1 MATSREGD
9 GATSAAPG
17 PGAARPAPSWA
28 WVLPV
33 AVVAAVAAWLSGVA
47 SGRLHGGGRVLLM
60 VAGALFTAVAAG
72 VPMWLQSRTARSRDD
87 AMTSAQAA
95 RAQMRV
101 AIEDAL
107 DPMTAILLQLAAAR
121 GVDATRLRGEAI
133 QVALTTAA
141 QLSGSAG
148 PEGMSGSRRVRVC
161 LFVVDQG
168 PPRRL
173 VPQSYAGR
181 AGAPSIAFDE
191 TTRAGQALLRVV
203 DDGWRVVE
211 DTDQEHGTPWWDEP
225 QTYRSYAAGP
235 VPGPDGAPVGLIT
248 LDALAP
254 GELAG
259 LDVPL
264 MRLIAHLLSLAY
276 QL

>member
-1 MATSREGD
+1 MATTREGHSTAAVEPAP
-9 GATSAAPG
+9 AT
-17 PGAARPAPSWA
+17 ARPGRERA

-33 AVVAAVAAWLSGVA
+33 AVLAAVAAWLAGVLSGH
-47 SGRLHGGGRVLLM
+47 LHGGGRVALM
-60 VAGALFTAVAAG
+60 VLGALFTGVAAG
-72 VPMWLQSRTARSRDD
+72 APMWLQSRTARSRDD
-87 AMTSAQAA
+87 AVVSAQAA

-107 DPMTAILLQLAAAR
+107 DPMTALLLQLAATR
-121 GVDATRLRGEAI
+121 GVERSRLRGEAI

-141 QLSGSAG
+141 QLSGFAG
-148 PEGMSGSRRVRVC
+148 PDGLGGPRRVRAC
-161 LFVVDQG
+161 LFALDQG

-181 AGAPSIAFDE
+181 AGAPSITFDD
-191 TTRAGQALLRVV
+191 TTRAGQALLRIL
-203 DDGWRVVE
+203 DSGWQVVE
-211 DTDQEHGTPWWDEP
+211 DTDDERSTPWWDEP
-225 QTYRSYAAGP
+225 HVYRSYAAGP
-235 VPGPDGAPVGLIT
+235 VPGPDGVPVALMT

-264 MRLIAHLLSLAY
+264 IRLIAHLLSLAY